1 MGNVQMT
8 IQATFTGN
16 ITGQAKFQPATR
28 QREAMVSFS
37 VFAGPQHLS
46 DRDYIRCRL
55 KGRKAEALHHY
66 LVAGKKVLLSGDL
79 RLVLVGTERPFLGCA
94 VNSIELLGGGS
105 HPLPHEVAA
114 FDAHDDEE
122 IER

>member
-1 MGNVQMT
+1 MT

-16 ITGQAKFQPATR
+16 VTGQAKYQPATS

-46 DRDYIRCRL
+46 DRDYVRCRL
-55 KGRKAEALHHY
+55 SGRKAETLRHY

-94 VNSIELLGGGS
+94 VNSIELLGGGA

-114 FDAHDDEE
+114 FDDHNEE
-122 IER
+122 ENER

>member
-1 MGNVQMT
+1 M

-16 ITGQAKFQPATR
+16 ITGQAKYQPATR

-37 VFAGPQHLS
+37 VFAGPQHLP
-46 DRDYIRCRL
+46 DRDYVRCRL

-66 LVAGKKVLLSGDL
+66 LVAGKKLLLSGDV
-79 RLVLVGTERPFLGCA
+79 RLVLTGTERPFLGCA
-94 VNSIELLGGGS
+94 VTSIELLGGGV

-114 FDAHDDEE
+114 FDEGREPDAF
-122 IER
+122 

>member
-1 MGNVQMT
+1 MT

-16 ITGQAKFQPATR
+16 VTGQASFQPATR

-46 DRDYIRCRL
+46 DRDYVRCRL
-55 KGRKAEALHHY
+55 KGRKAEALRHY
-66 LVAGKKVLLSGDL
+66 LVAGKKLLLSGDL
-79 RLVLVGTERPFLGCA
+79 RLVIGADRPFLGCA

-114 FDAHDDEE
+114 FDEGRELDAF
-122 IER
+122 

>member
-1 MGNVQMT
+1 MT

-16 ITGQAKFQPATR
+16 ITGKANFRPATAH
-28 QREAMVSFS
+28 REAMVSFG

-46 DRDYIRCRL
+46 DHDYIRCRI
-55 KGRKAEALHHY
+55 KGPKATALRHY
-66 LVAGKKVLLSGDL
+66 LVAGKKVLCSGDL
-79 RLVLVGTERPFLGCA
+79 RLVMGVDRPFMGCN
-94 VNSIELLGGGS
+94 VLSIELLGGGV

-122 IER
+122 TES